1 MVLVAKNS
9 PANAGAV
16 RDSGSIPGLGRSP
29 GGGTGNPFQYSGEP
43 HGQRHLTGYSSQ
55 SHTESDTTEATSHAL
70 MNK

>member
-1 MVLVAKNS
+1 MAKNS
-9 PANAGAV
+9 PANVGDI
-16 RDSGSIPGLGRSP
+16 RDVGLIPGLGRPP
-29 GGGTGNPFQYSGEP
+29 GGLHGNLLQYSGEP